1 MASELTPLIGLFK
14 AIPGTNEPFRAADIN
29 DNWDILDTFI
39 VNYEDRFTELET
51 EADAAVAAA
60 DAATAA
66 STAALDQFEID
77 SVAAIDQIETDADA
91 ALAAANAASD
101 AALTQFEDDYA
112 AAIATLDTEAIIEAI
127 DTMALDINGGTA

>member
-77 SVAAIDQIETDADA
+77 SAAAIVASNE
-91 ALAAANAASD
+91 ASD
-101 AALTQFEDDYA
+101 AALAQFEDDYA

-127 DTMALDINGGTA
+127 DANALDINGGTA